1 MTPADI
7 FENLV
12 AEGLGIYADS
22 AGTAVFNR
30 KQLFF
35 RYRIGSAGFNGVLP
49 ARLQVKIFSD
59 GVKQHSKLRGR
70 QRCGRSAAEV
80 YTFKP
85 ELCFFCDFARYAKLL
100 T

>member
-49 ARLQVKIFSD
+49 AR
-59 GVKQHSKLRGR
+59 
-70 QRCGRSAAEV
+70 
-80 YTFKP
+80 
-85 ELCFFCDFARYAKLL
+85 
-100 T
+100 